1 MKSVRVNTDTPYEVK
16 IGSGIISELGEN
28 LAKLLTCK
36 NLVIIS
42 DETVDKLYGQMTE
55 TVLCDVGFS
64 VSRYA
69 FPVGEH
75 GKNLETV
82 SKILEFLAENGVTR
96 SDCLVALGG
105 GITGDITGF
114 CAAVYQRGMDFV
126 QVPTTLLA
134 AVDSSVGGKT
144 GVNLAAGKNL
154 AGAFWQQRL
163 VQIDTDLLKTLPDE
177 IFADGA
183 AEIIKYGVLED
194 KDLFD
199 MLKTGSFVLEDV
211 IARCVEI
218 KAKYVAVDERDMGER
233 QKLNLG
239 HTFAHAIEKA
249 SDYSVPHGSAVAIGM
264 VMAAKAA
271 NILGVSGRDLIG
283 EISTALDKNCLPT
296 YVDISPEKLL
306 PVMAKDKKREGDKV
320 KLILPVC
327 IGKCITKSIPAAEL
341 LPLLKEVCKW
351 R

>member
-1 MKSVRVNTDTPYEVK
+1 MKNVRINTENPYEVR
-16 IGSGIISELGEN
+16 IGSGIITELGTD
-28 LAKLLTCK
+28 LAKLLKCK

-42 DETVDKLYGQMTE
+42 DETVDKLYGEMAE
-55 TVLCDVGFS
+55 TGLRASGFN

-69 FPVGEH
+69 FPAGEH

-82 SKILEFLAENGVTR
+82 SRILEFLAEKGVTR
-96 SDCLVALGG
+96 SDCLIALGG

-154 AGAFWQQRL
+154 AGAFWQQRF
-163 VQIDTDLLKTLPDE
+163 VQIDTELLKTLPDA
-177 IFADGA
+177 IYADGV

-194 KDLFD
+194 KELFEE
-199 MLKTGSFVLEDV
+199 LKTGSFVLENV
-211 IARCVEI
+211 IGRCVEI
-218 KAKYVAVDERDMGER
+218 KAKYVAVDERDRGER

-249 SDYSVPHGSAVAIGM
+249 SGYSVTHGRAVAIGM

-271 NILGVSGRDLIG
+271 KILGVSKEDLSG
-283 EISTALDKNCLPT
+283 ETSAVLCQNGLPSKT
-296 YVDISPEKLL
+296 DIPYEELL
-306 PVMAKDKKREGDKV
+306 PAMAKDKKREGDEI
-320 KLILPVC
+320 KLILPVRIGEC
-327 IGKCITKSIPAAEL
+327 IIKSIQADEL
-341 LPLLKEVCKW
+341 EPLLKEVCKW
-351 R
+351 T